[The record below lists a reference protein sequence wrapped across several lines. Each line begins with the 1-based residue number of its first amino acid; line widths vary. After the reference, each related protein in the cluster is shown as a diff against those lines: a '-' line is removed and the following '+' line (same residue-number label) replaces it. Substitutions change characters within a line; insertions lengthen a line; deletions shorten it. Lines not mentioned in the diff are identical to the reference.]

1 MFSGKKFQ
9 VATIVLLAVLVL
21 HVRKMYEQQNPQ
33 CPQLMS
39 WFGKEK
45 DSA

>member
-1 MFSGKKFQ
+1 MLKGKTFEITTG
-9 VATIVLLAVLVL
+9 VILLVLVL

-33 CPQLMS
+33 CPQLLS

-45 DSA
+45 DSE